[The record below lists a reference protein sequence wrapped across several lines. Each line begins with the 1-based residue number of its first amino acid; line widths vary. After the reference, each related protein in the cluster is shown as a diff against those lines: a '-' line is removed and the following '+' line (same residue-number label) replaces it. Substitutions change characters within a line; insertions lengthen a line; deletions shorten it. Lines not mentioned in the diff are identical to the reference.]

1 MPAEGPASGAFV
13 LQVKRFRSAAEALRR
28 QDMFHGV
35 PFDPSVQPGLLA
47 WTSPRALLAAPGESR
62 LAGFETAARAC
73 AEAGWPVAIR
83 RGGGRVCPISPGT
96 LQLAISRPVA
106 EGVTIATAY
115 EEMAVL
121 LERLLTHFDIRA
133 ERGTCPDAFCPGRYD
148 LSVAGRKIAGLA
160 QVWRLYHRQ
169 RIAIT
174 GASLVVGG
182 EADNLADGANLFSR
196 HLQSSPACCSG
207 AIGSLSRAAGGSVSV
222 ADVLDVLQGF
232 GDGLARPS

>member
-1 MPAEGPASGAFV
+1 MPASDACV

-35 PFDPSVQPGLLA
+35 PFDPALQPGLLA
-47 WTSPRALLAAPGESR
+47 WTSPRALLVAPGESR
-62 LAGFETAARAC
+62 LAAFETAAQAC

-106 EGVTIATAY
+106 EGITIASAY
-115 EEMAVL
+115 EEMATL
-121 LERLLTHFDIRA
+121 LERLLEHFEIQV
-133 ERGTCPDAFCPGRYD
+133 ERGICPDAFCPGRYD

-160 QVWRLYHRQ
+160 QVWRLHHGQ

-174 GASLVVGG
+174 GASLVVGD
-182 EADNLADGANLFSR
+182 EADSLADGANLFSL
-196 HLQSSPACCSG
+196 HLHAPPACRSG
-207 AIGSLSRAAGGSVSV
+207 AIGSLGRAAGRSIFVE
-222 ADVLDVLQGF
+222 DVLGVLQGF
-232 GDGLARPS
+232 DDGVDSPS